1 MLQPTHSLRFN
12 YYMHTVLCL
21 TAGLT
26 PAIWVGIGYKDL
38 PKAFGIMDSLPL
50 NESSDDPYV
59 KWESSGAREL
69 LRTHVLPDA
78 ANGCQRE

>member
-38 PKAFGIMDSLPL
+38 PKAFDIMDSLPL
-50 NESSDDPYV
+50 N
-59 KWESSGAREL
+59 ESSGAREL